1 MSWRVTVRNGPRV
14 ERQDAATLAQALELL
29 ETEARAAANTTRRG
43 TIDVRVRRFEPGDQV
58 AVRAEL
64 AGPGRWRPAIRA
76 GFDVRGD
83 GEVEAW
89 TGRVRREPLA
99 LEDGEGPYEAMRRAV
114 QRAKV
119 DP

>member
-1 MSWRVTVRNGPRV
+1 VSWRVTVRNGPQV
-14 ERQDAATLAQALELL
+14 ERQDAATLAQALDLL

-64 AGPGRWRPAIRA
+64 RGPRVRA

-83 GEVEAW
+83 GAVQAW
-89 TGRVRREPLA
+89 TGRVRRRLVEPEGGETPFEA
-99 LEDGEGPYEAMRRAV
+99 LRRRV
-114 QRAKV
+114 QSTRV
-119 DP
+119 EP